1 MAVHALTEVEVAAGQ
16 GRAAWGLAKRLAR
29 EMAGQP
35 GFRALRVFRS
45 AGSSG
50 GLLALSE
57 WESWEAFTTIQAT
70 EPVGRLL
77 DALQAICPRWQQRRL
92 EPLFQLELPRRGLT
106 AALAQGLQV
115 QAHLLAEATLRQKAF
130 GLKAMALP
138 GTIGV
143 LGGRCQ
149 QDARFFFC
157 AVEFESEA
165 ARLQFLESPA
175 WHEWT
180 REGRATLWQKEPR
193 LEVRAGAFLG
203 GSPATEQR
211 SEELGSLSVRIES
224 SPDGKTVLV
233 RLRGALD
240 DTAGHRFERVSEA
253 LAAGGCRALTLD
265 VSDLLAASPA
275 GVKTLVAAARRVKG
289 AGGEFHLVDH
299 QGRYDQIL
307 RVWQLNQALA
317 EPTAP
322 RRRRPLRLP
331 SPGKA

>member
-29 EMAGQP
+29 ALAEQP

-45 AGSSG
+45 TGSSDT
-50 GLLALSE
+50 LLALSE
-57 WESWEAFTTIQAT
+57 WESWEAFSAT
-70 EPVGRLL
+70 EAAEPVGRLL
-77 DALQAICPRWQQRRL
+77 GALQEICPRWQQRRL
-92 EPLFQLELPRRGLT
+92 ESHFQLELPRRGLT

-149 QDARFFFC
+149 QDAQFFFC
-157 AVEFESEA
+157 AVEFETEA
-165 ARLQFLESPA
+165 ARHQFLESPA

-180 REGRATLWQKEPR
+180 REGRATLWQKEAR
-193 LEVRAGAFLG
+193 LEVRAGTCFGAGLK
-203 GSPATEQR
+203 TEQR
-211 SEELGSLSVRIES
+211 LEELGSLSVRIES

-240 DTAGHRFERVSEA
+240 DTAGQRFERVSEA
-253 LAAGGCRALTLD
+253 IVAGGCRALTLD

-289 AGGEFHLVDH
+289 AGGAFNLIDH

-307 RVWQLNQALA
+307 RVWQLNKALA
-317 EPTAP
+317 EPTVP
-322 RRRRPLRLP
+322 RRRRPLRLT